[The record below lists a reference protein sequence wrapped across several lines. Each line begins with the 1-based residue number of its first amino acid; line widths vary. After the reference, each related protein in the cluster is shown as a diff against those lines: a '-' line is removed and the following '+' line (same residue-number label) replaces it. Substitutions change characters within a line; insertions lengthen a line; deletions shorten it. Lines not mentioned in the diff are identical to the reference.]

1 MYRKIFPIKYVDIK
15 QGVKMKTIIY
25 KVKIENRFFTL
36 TEVEYKALVAKGKI
50 INVLYKGV
58 K

>member
-1 MYRKIFPIKYVDIK
+1 MNKTPISILEDKTG
-15 QGVKMKTIIY
+15 GVKMKTLIY
-25 KVKIENRFFTL
+25 KVKIENRFYTL

>member
-1 MYRKIFPIKYVDIK
+1 MESK
-15 QGVKMKTIIY
+15 IIY

-36 TEVEYKALVAKGKI
+36 TETEYKALIAKGKI